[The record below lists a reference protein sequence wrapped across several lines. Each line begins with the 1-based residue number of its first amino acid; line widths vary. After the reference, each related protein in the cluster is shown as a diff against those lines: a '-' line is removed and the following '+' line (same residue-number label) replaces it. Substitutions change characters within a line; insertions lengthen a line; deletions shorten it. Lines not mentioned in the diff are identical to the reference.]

1 MERLITKAEFNE
13 WWDSGDEW
21 IDNPYYRGTPM
32 FWAWEGWHAGVKAER
47 EACAKVAEAIEK
59 DRFDAVG
66 DPRISEF
73 NSQIAFAIRERGA
86 P

>member
-1 MERLITKAEFNE
+1 MNKEFNE
-13 WWDSGDEW
+13 WWDSDELVE
-21 IDNPYYRGTPM
+21 DNPFDSNTAM